1 MIDTL
6 CISGGGINAFSF
18 IGALEYLLSIKYI
31 NLKLIKTYIGT
42 SAGAMICFLLSINYT
57 INDLKKFILNFNFNI
72 INDNI
77 DLDNIFLNCG
87 INDGSKI
94 IYIFRKFLQN
104 KYNNLND
111 ITFIE
116 HYNLTNNKL
125 IIIGTNYTTSSEEI
139 FSFEKTPDMSILI
152 AIRISSSIPF
162 IFTPVLYNNN
172 YYVDGALL
180 NNFPINYCNI
190 KNTLG
195 IKLKHN
201 KINNCDNILS
211 FFINCIKIITNTHNN
226 NYININSLNIIEIDI
241 LNKNIG
247 LNFNINYN
255 EKEDLISNGFKEAE
269 YYITNIGYNICN
281 SIINDIINDIV
292 YTLEDLK

>member
-42 SAGAMICFLLSINYT
+42 SAGAMISFLLSINYT
-57 INDLKKFILNFNFNI
+57 IDDLKKFILNFNFNI

-125 IIIGTNYTTSSEEI
+125 IIIGTNYTTSSEEV
-139 FSFEKTPDMSILI
+139 FSFEKTPNMSILI
-152 AIRISSSIPF
+152 AIRISSSVPF

-195 IKLKHN
+195 IKLKCN
-201 KINNCDNILS
+201 KINNCDNIFA
-211 FFINCIKIITNTHNN
+211 FFINCIKIITNIHNN

-241 LNKNIG
+241 LNKNFE
-247 LNFNINYN
+247 LDFNIEYN
-255 EKEDLISNGFKEAE
+255 KKEELISTGFKEAE
-269 YYITNIGYNICN
+269 CYIKNIGYNICN